1 MFKFSNQ
8 FLLFHYCHSPV
19 LDMSPLKTL
28 CEPMTACENMS
39 QPITAD
45 LGTANPE
52 DDLEVEDDLKHF

>member
-1 MFKFSNQ
+1 
-8 FLLFHYCHSPV
+8 
-19 LDMSPLKTL
+19 MSPLKTL